1 MKGSERAIISGAVVL
16 VLAVAF
22 YMLVLS
28 PKRAEVSELDEEV
41 TSLEASIAQQ
51 EQMVAFGKQARQEFP
66 RDYGRMVV
74 LGKAV
79 PDQADSASL
88 MVELSAMAG
97 DAGVQFRGITL
108 NDQASGEGT
117 TTAPAP
123 AAPAP
128 AAPAE
133 GEGAA
138 APAGESAP
146 TDPSAASATTAAP
159 TPAPATEAGAA
170 NLPIGAVVGT
180 AGLPT
185 LPYAL
190 SFKGGFF
197 GMADYLGLVDDL
209 VYFDGNGDQ
218 VKVNGRLMT
227 VDGFALKGGRPGS
240 NPDLDVNLV
249 LTSYATP
256 STQGLTAGATPGG
269 PAPTG
274 VPEAVPASTVTP

>member
-1 MKGSERAIISGAVVL
+1 MKGSERAIISGAVVF

-41 TSLEASIAQQ
+41 TSLEASISEQ
-51 EQMVAFGKQARQEFP
+51 EQMVAFGEQARKEFP

-108 NDQASGEGT
+108 NEQASGEGT

-123 AAPAP
+123 APPPRPRRLAERPPRLAAGGTAATDPAG
-128 AAPAE
+128 AT
-133 GEGAA
+133 AA
-138 APAGESAP
+138 APA
-146 TDPSAASATTAAP
+146 AAP
-159 TPAPATEAGAA
+159 AAPATEAGAA
-170 NLPIGAVVGT
+170 NLPIGAVVGP

-190 SFKGGFF
+190 TFKGGFF
-197 GMADYLGLVDDL
+197 GIADYMGLVDAL
-209 VYFDGNGDQ
+209 V
-218 VKVNGRLMT
+218 
-227 VDGFALKGGRPGS
+227 
-240 NPDLDVNLV
+240 
-249 LTSYATP
+249 
-256 STQGLTAGATPGG
+256 
-269 PAPTG
+269 
-274 VPEAVPASTVTP
+274 

>member
-1 MKGSERAIISGAVVL
+1 VKGSERAIISGAVVF

-41 TSLEASIAQQ
+41 TSLEASIAEL

-97 DAGVQFRGITL
+97 DAASSSAASPLTIRRAGGHHHGARPRG
-108 NDQASGEGT
+108 
-117 TTAPAP
+117 
-123 AAPAP
+123 PAP

-133 GEGAA
+133 GGRRGS
-138 APAGESAP
+138 AGESAL
-146 TDPSAASATTAAP
+146 TGPSAASATTAAP

-209 VYFDGNGDQ
+209 VYFDGNSDQ